1 MKEHPLLFNA
11 PMIRAL
17 LDDANPK
24 TQTRR
29 PLRPQPDALVAA
41 IVHTA
46 TVKATGCKAFTL
58 RDASGGVT
66 HGLPQGK
73 HAVTA
78 DVVAPWA
85 VGDRLW
91 VRETFC
97 RLRNEHV
104 TRNENG
110 RRKAES
116 LDGRVV
122 YRASYVFDSDGERA
136 RKDYGYVWT
145 PSIHMPRW
153 ASRITLEV
161 TEVRAQRVQD
171 IGEEDAKA
179 EGMSPCIELS
189 STEEHSSTYR
199 CAFADL
205 WGDVYGTWDRNDWV
219 WATTF
224 KRVLP

>member
-1 MKEHPLLFNA
+1 MKEHPILFNGA
-11 PMIRAL
+11 MVRAIL
-17 LDDANPK
+17 AGSK

-29 PLRPQPDALVAA
+29 PIKGVPPSVVRFEVASLSK
-41 IVHTA
+41 TEFGK
-46 TVKATGCKAFTL
+46 KAPIWLGW
-58 RDASGGVT
+58 
-66 HGLPQGK
+66 
-73 HAVTA
+73 TA
-78 DVVAPWA
+78 DDKDIAFHAPCPFGV

-91 VRETFC
+91 VRETFAC
-97 RLRNEHV
+97 PETVRY
-104 TRNENG
+104 
-110 RRKAES
+110 
-116 LDGRVV
+116 
-122 YRASYVFDSDGERA
+122 YRAADEGILPPGT
-136 RKDYGYVWT
+136 KWT

-153 ASRITLEV
+153 ASRINLEV
-161 TEVRAQRVQD
+161 TEVRVQRVQD
-171 IGEEDAKA
+171 ISEEDAKA